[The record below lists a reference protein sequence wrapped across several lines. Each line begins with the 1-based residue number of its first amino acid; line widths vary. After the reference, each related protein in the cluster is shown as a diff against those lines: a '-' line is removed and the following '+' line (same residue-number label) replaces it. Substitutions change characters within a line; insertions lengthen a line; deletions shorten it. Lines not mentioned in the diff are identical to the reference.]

1 MTEHRV
7 APDIMN
13 RNWKYI
19 PSNQTNV
26 KERFED
32 YGFKFNDSLYRK
44 NFDFT
49 GLDYWMWQITHKE
62 SSL

>member
-13 RNWKYI
+13 PNWKYI
-19 PSNQTNV
+19 PSTQTNV

-32 YGFKFNDSLYRK
+32 HGFKFTDTLYRK

-62 SSL
+62 ESL